1 MRSNN
6 KFDFVRSAR
15 TFLLI
20 SAIVTLLGIGAV
32 SFMGLNYG
40 IDFSAGTSMDISGK
54 KPIEEAKLE
63 TFIDGQQLGEH
74 TMTVSTSDNRASI
87 RFKDALSQDQE
98 KKFKAD
104 YFSQFDADASF
115 EVNVV
120 DPEIANE
127 QQTSALIGM
136 AIACVG
142 IVLYVSIRFEWR
154 FAVAAIIS
162 LVYNAFFVIAVF
174 SVFQLEVNL
183 PFILAVLTIIG
194 YAINDTVVIFD
205 RIRENLR
212 FAKLKTPSDLDE
224 LVNRSIWQTLARSIN
239 TVVTVLIAAV
249 CLFIFGSESIKLFSL
264 AMIVGLAS
272 GAYSSI
278 FIASQVWL
286 YFKKKQPIKKTPAP
300 APGKA
305 APNP

>member
-1 MRSNN
+1 MHSNR
-6 KFDFVRSAR
+6 KFDFVRTAK
-15 TFLLI
+15 TFMLI
-20 SAIVTLLGIGAV
+20 SLIVTVLGIVAV
-32 SFMGLNYG
+32 SIAGLNYG

-63 TFIDGQQLGEH
+63 TFIGEHDLGEH
-74 TMTVSTSDNRASI
+74 SMTVSTSDNRASI
-87 RFKDALSQDQE
+87 RFKDALSQEQE
-98 KKFKAD
+98 KTFKAD
-104 YFSQFDADASF
+104 YFAQFDTDASF

-120 DPEIANE
+120 DPEIAQE

-154 FAVAAIIS
+154 FAIAAIIS
-162 LVYNAFFVIAVF
+162 LIYNAFFVIAVF
-174 SVFQLEVNL
+174 SVLQLEVNL

-212 FAKLKTPSDLDE
+212 FAKLKTPADLDD
-224 LVNRSIWQTLARSIN
+224 LVNKSIWQTLARSIN

-300 APGKA
+300 VKA